1 MFFLLS
7 FSLLVPPS
15 PSSYQHTF
23 RFITLVGKTCL
34 LTTDLIWLILK
45 QLLMK
50 FSRIQSW
57 CFIWKH
63 TKKPIHCPD
72 MDTLLH
78 LINANTKH
86 SSRFYFNT
94 TIVVTVLFS
103 RKIARSFRLCLL
115 FIFCFFSPT
124 DTLQKDYSQTSSPLS
139 PTPEPTFIQLYQI
152 KLTIFVTY
160 DWSKV

>member
-1 MFFLLS
+1 MNNERSLNVFSSFFLS
-7 FSLLVPPS
+7 FSLPTTS
-15 PSSYQHTF
+15 SRSSYQHTF

-50 FSRIQSW
+50 LSRIQSW

-94 TIVVTVLFS
+94 TTDVTVLFS
-103 RKIARSFRLCLL
+103 MKITRYFRLCLL
-115 FIFCFFSPT
+115 LIFALFS
-124 DTLQKDYSQTSSPLS
+124 QKTIQRDYSQISSLLSPLLNLL
-139 PTPEPTFIQLYQI
+139 LYNC
-152 KLTIFVTY
+152 TR
-160 DWSKV
+160 